1 MSNASPGMP
10 ADREEIPASRRR
22 GGLAATR
29 GGGQLNERTFF
40 CRSCQMVERGLWVP
54 SGWYLLERA
63 PGGSGRHLRLGLYC
77 SLACLMEAAGELA
90 QGAAE
95 HADRLG
101 LDSEDAHNR
110 RRTRI
115 LETAQTLIHGGMS
128 IRQAAESLEVP
139 TVALRTWLRAAG
151 ISVGATGTPPGA
163 DRPQPGPPART
174 PPAGPPSPPVNPVNP
189 VNPVSRVN
197 ELAQQ
202 GTLTDLRWDTEQTG
216 PPHRPTFTVTA
227 TARPAGAATA
237 ITASGNGTTKTEAKA
252 QAAAALLTA
261 LPT

>member
-1 MSNASPGMP
+1 MPVPLDNGQRPTHAGARISAWNPGHGVRPFVVAGWSAMSNASPGVP
-10 ADREEIPASRRR
+10 VGREEIPASRRR

-29 GGGQLNERTFF
+29 GGHQLNERTFF

-77 SLACLMEAAGELA
+77 SLTCLMKAASELA

-115 LETAQTLIHGGMS
+115 LETAQTLLHGG
-128 IRQAAESLEVP
+128 IEHPPGRRVP
-139 TVALRTWLRAAG
+139 GGAHQRAADLAARG
-151 ISVGATGTPPGA
+151 
-163 DRPQPGPPART
+163 RNQPRHHRHPARHR
-174 PPAGPPSPPVNPVNP
+174 PAAAGPAGTHTRRPSPPSPP

-197 ELAQQ
+197 ELVQQ
-202 GTLTDLRWDTEQTG
+202 GALTDLRWATEQTG
-216 PPHRPTFTVTA
+216 PPHRPTS
-227 TARPAGAATA
+227 P
-237 ITASGNGTTKTEAKA
+237 
-252 QAAAALLTA
+252 
-261 LPT
+261 